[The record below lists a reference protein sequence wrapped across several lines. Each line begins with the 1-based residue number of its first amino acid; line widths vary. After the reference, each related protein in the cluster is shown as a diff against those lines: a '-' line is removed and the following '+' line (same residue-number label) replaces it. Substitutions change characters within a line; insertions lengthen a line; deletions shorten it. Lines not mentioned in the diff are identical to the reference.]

1 MAWKSQYPAFP
12 DLTGDALGDVR
23 ARLERQARGFSEN
36 PTEQELADYDADAS
50 LYWASILKLFVDT
63 IDSGGEVE
71 PWINQELRRAFHS
84 VLAGRVWE
92 DAICLPGRVFREE
105 WYAYSPK
112 ERRDM
117 ELCRRVLDELRYSEL
132 FENQKLKVTNV
143 IAQVASEKN
152 LSYETV
158 RAAYYEWKG
167 WHQELRDRSHS
178 KKAHE
183 DSE

>member
-1 MAWKSQYPAFP
+1 
-12 DLTGDALGDVR
+12 
-23 ARLERQARGFSEN
+23 
-36 PTEQELADYDADAS
+36 
-50 LYWASILKLFVDT
+50 
-63 IDSGGEVE
+63 
-71 PWINQELRRAFHS
+71 
-84 VLAGRVWE
+84 
-92 DAICLPGRVFREE
+92 
-105 WYAYSPK
+105 
-112 ERRDM
+112 M